1 MAIKVQY
8 NKTALQGLEKQL
20 KVRERALP
28 TLKNKESALRM
39 EVKRARDKA
48 SALDQELLDQSQ
60 QYTRMSRLWGEFDH
74 DLIRIKDVRL
84 ASKKIAG
91 VFTPVLDEVIFDT
104 GSLNGF
110 NQPIWYADGVEIV
123 RKLTGIAVEREVFLK
138 KMDLLDF
145 ARKKTTQKVN
155 LYEKV
160 QIPGFQDA
168 IRKIKRFL
176 EDEDNLSKSAQK
188 IVKNKQQNQ
197 HIEEEEEES

>member
-1 MAIKVQY
+1 MAIKFQY
-8 NKTALQGLEKQL
+8 NKTALQALDKQL

-39 EVKRARDKA
+39 EVKKAKDKA
-48 SALDQELLDQSQ
+48 AVLEQEYAGQIQS
-60 QYTRMSRLWGEFDH
+60 YDKMARLWGEFDQS
-74 DLIRIKDVRL
+74 LIRISDVEL
-84 ASKKIAG
+84 SKKKLAG
-91 VFTPVLDEVIFDT
+91 VFTPVLEKIHFEIKSDN
-104 GSLNGF
+104 LF
-110 NQPIWYADGVEIV
+110 NQPVWFADGIAIIKKIAEIA
-123 RKLTGIAVEREVFLK
+123 IEREVFLR
-138 KMDLLDF
+138 KMELLDF

-188 IVKNKQQNQ
+188 IVKDRQQRQKQ
-197 HIEEEEEES
+197 EVEV